1 MITKKDFVSAVNSI
15 KEVENFYHQYGH
27 KCYVKNSLIQ
37 TLIDAVGDKYDY
49 EIRYDKSYKNGIKI
63 YDTALSEDTKI
74 TIKGNNNLEEGSVI
88 KVLVEALD
96 GSSSSEYRIRL
107 VKDTRINFF
116 LIVDII
122 IGIVLVVLIFIQL
135 NKRKKKK
142 EAKQSIEEELEKTK
156 EIVL

>member
-1 MITKKDFVSAVNSI
+1 MFDNTDKPTDTRLKNLSI
-15 KEVENFYHQYGH
+15 KGININFE
-27 KCYVKNSLIQ
+27 S
-37 TLIDAVGDKYDY
+37 DKYDY